1 MKAVSPQQVLK
12 VLEITDSANLHRE
25 SVFIP
30 LATAAEGGVTILPD
44 GRLKI
49 TCPNDDF
56 ENWVKGFRSQL
67 EKMDLSL
74 VKH

>member
-1 MKAVSPQQVLK
+1 MNAVTPEQVLK
-12 VLEITDSANLHRE
+12 VLEITDSFSLHRE

-30 LATAAEGGVTILPD
+30 LATAAEGSATILPE

-49 TCPNDDF
+49 TCPNHDF
-56 ENWVKGFRSQL
+56 ENWVGELKAEL
-67 EKMDLSL
+67 HKMNLSL